1 HHLQTTF
8 LMNGGE
14 EIKSMRVRDEFMGAT
29 FTDAKRGPDGFYI
42 DDSGTALPVSAS
54 DLERFMYCPL
64 SWQLAKEGASGIGEA
79 VEEGIEKHKEI
90 HGEMSEF
97 QEALIRM
104 RRSLLIWS
112 WWFGIIIAFAID
124 AFAFLYIDDMMNS
137 PLEFAKVLSMWSVS
151 CLIAAILSIALP
163 WRNWFKIERS
173 MKEIREIK
181 HRFESTGL
189 EPTWS
194 PIGFLGG
201 WFSAGKT
208 EAGLLL
214 ATIVIGIH
222 AIALVAAEDRNQ
234 AGFILIVI
242 AFVWTFLATWQ
253 LQRSLTAESQMI
265 ASREKAGLE
274 EGTELVYSDDDK
286 SSDLLLDEV
295 SGLRGRPDQIVIID
309 GEFIPVEQ
317 KTGKIPKKP
326 HQSHRLQL
334 LAYISLVETSTGKI
348 PPYGV
353 LRYGDDDIH
362 QVYWDEHAKQHLHD
376 NIIQIQRLM
385 VEGGAKRNHEREG
398 KCRNCSR
405 RYACSESLV

>member
-1 HHLQTTF
+1 
-8 LMNGGE
+8 MNGGE

-29 FTDAKRGPDGFYI
+29 FADAKIGPDGFYI
-42 DDSGTALPVSAS
+42 DDSGAALPVSAS

-79 VEEGIEKHKEI
+79 VEDGIEKHKEI
-90 HGEMSEF
+90 HSEMSDF

-124 AFAFLYIDDMMNS
+124 AFAFLYIDDMINS

-151 CLIAAILSIALP
+151 CLTAAILSIALP

-181 HRFESTGL
+181 HRFDSTGL

-222 AIALVAAEDRNQ
+222 AIALVAAEDRSQ
-234 AGFILIVI
+234 AGFVLIVI
-242 AFVWTFLATWQ
+242 AFIWTFLATWQ
-253 LQRSLTAESQMI
+253 LQRSLKAESQMI

-317 KTGKIPKKP
+317 KTGKVPKKP

-353 LRYGDDDIH
+353 LRYGDDDVH

-385 VEGGAKRNHEREG
+385 IEGGAKRNHEREG

>member
-1 HHLQTTF
+1 
-8 LMNGGE
+8 MKEGE
-14 EIKSMRVRDEFMGAT
+14 EIKSIRFKDEIMGAT
-29 FTDAKRGPDGFYI
+29 FADGKAGPEGYYL
-42 DDSGTALPVSAS
+42 DDLGTPLPVSAS

-79 VEEGIEKHKEI
+79 VEEGVEKHKVI
-90 HGEMSEF
+90 HNEMSDF

-112 WWFGIIIAFAID
+112 WWYGIVIAFAID
-124 AFAFLYIDDMMNS
+124 ALAFLYIDDVMNS
-137 PLEFAKVLSMWSVS
+137 PIEFAKVLSMWSVS

-173 MKEIREIK
+173 MKEIREMK
-181 HRFESTGL
+181 HRFASTGL

-214 ATIVIGIH
+214 ATIVIGVH
-222 AIALVAAEDRNQ
+222 AIALVAAEDRSQ
-234 AGFILIVI
+234 AGFVLIVI
-242 AFVWTFLATWQ
+242 AFIWTFFATWQ
-253 LQRSLTAESQMI
+253 LQRSLKAENQMV
-265 ASREKAGLE
+265 ASREKIGLE
-274 EGTELVYSDDDK
+274 EGTELLYSDDDR
-286 SSDLLLDEV
+286 SSDLLKDEV

-317 KTGKIPKKP
+317 KTGKIPRKP

-334 LAYISLVETSTGKI
+334 LAYISLVESSTKKT
-348 PPYGV
+348 PPYGI
-353 LRYGDDDIH
+353 LRYGEDDLH
-362 QVYWDEHAKQHLHD
+362 QVFWDEHAKQHLQES
-376 NIIQIQRLM
+376 IIEVQRLM
-385 VEGGAKRNHEREG
+385 IEGGATRNHEREG

>member
-1 HHLQTTF
+1 MGVSF
-8 LMNGGE
+8 AGGKE
-14 EIKSMRVRDEFMGAT
+14 
-29 FTDAKRGPDGFYI
+29 GPDGYFI
-42 DDSGTALPVSAS
+42 NDSGSPLPVSAS

-64 SWQLAKEGASGIGEA
+64 SWQLAKEGATGVGEA
-79 VEEGIEKHKEI
+79 VEGGVEKHKEI
-90 HGEMSEF
+90 HSEMTEF
-97 QEALIRM
+97 QAALIRM

-112 WWFGIIIAFAID
+112 WWYGIIIAFAID
-124 AFAFLYIDDMMNS
+124 AIAFVYIDDMMNS
-137 PLEFAKVLSMWSVS
+137 PIEFAKILSMWSVS
-151 CLIAAILSIALP
+151 CLIAAVLSIALP
-163 WRNWFKIERS
+163 WRNWFKIEHS
-173 MKEIREIK
+173 IKEIREMK
-181 HRFESTGL
+181 NRFASTGL

-214 ATIVIGIH
+214 ATILIGIH

-242 AFVWTFLATWQ
+242 AFIWTFFATWQ
-253 LQRSLTAESQMI
+253 LQRSLKAESQMVI
-265 ASREKAGLE
+265 SREKAGLQ
-274 EGTELVYSDDDK
+274 EGAELVYSDDDETT
-286 SSDLLLDEV
+286 DLLIDEV

-334 LAYISLVETSTGKI
+334 LAYVSLVETSTKKS
-348 PPYGV
+348 PPYGL
-353 LRYGDDDIH
+353 LRYGEQDLH
-362 QVYWDEHAKQHLHD
+362 QIFWDEHGKQHLRES
-376 NIIQIQRLM
+376 IIEVQRLM
-385 VEGGAKRNHEREG
+385 SEGGAKRNHQREG

>member
-1 HHLQTTF
+1 MF

-29 FTDAKRGPDGFYI
+29 FADAKIGPDGFYI

-234 AGFILIVI
+234 AGFVLIVI

-253 LQRSLTAESQMI
+253 LQRSLKAESQMI

-274 EGTELVYSDDDK
+274 EGAELVYSDDDK
-286 SSDLLLDEV
+286 SSDLLLDTV

>member
-1 HHLQTTF
+1 
-8 LMNGGE
+8 
-14 EIKSMRVRDEFMGAT
+14 MGVA
-29 FTDAKRGPDGFYI
+29 FADAKIGPGGYYL
-42 DDSGTALPVSAS
+42 DDSEKALPVSAS
-54 DLERFMYCPL
+54 DLERFVYCPL
-64 SWQLAKEGASGIGEA
+64 SWQLAKEGASGLGEA
-79 VEEGIEKHKEI
+79 VEEGVVRHKEI
-90 HGEMSEF
+90 HNEMSEY

-104 RRSLLIWS
+104 RRSLMIWS

-124 AFAFLYIDDMMNS
+124 AIAFVYIDDMVNA
-137 PLEFAKVLSMWSVS
+137 PLEFAKVLSMWSLS
-151 CLIAAILSIALP
+151 CLLAAIFSIALP

-173 MKEIREIK
+173 MKEIRDIK
-181 HRFESTGL
+181 HRFASTGL

-222 AIALVAAEDRNQ
+222 AIALVAAEDRSQ

-242 AFVWTFLATWQ
+242 AFIWTFFATWQ
-253 LQRSLTAESQMI
+253 LQRSLRAENEMI
-265 ASREKAGLE
+265 VRREKAGLE
-274 EGTELVYSDDDK
+274 EGTELAYSDDEK
-286 SSDLLLDEV
+286 TSDLLIDDA

-334 LAYISLVETSTGKI
+334 LAYISLVETSTGKS
-348 PPYGV
+348 PSYGI
-353 LRYGDDDIH
+353 LRYGEDDVH
-362 QVYWDEHAKQHLHD
+362 QVFWDKHAKQLLR
-376 NIIQIQRLM
+376 NSIIEVQRLM